1 MAYTIKNSDGTVLL
15 TLPDRQID
23 QIATSLTLIGQNYSS
38 YGEFYNTNLVALLE
52 NFSTNGIPPRSPLV
66 GQLWY
71 NKSDARLYVYTMQR
85 IFQPVSNAVV
95 SPSEP
100 TAPNIGDFWIDSI
113 NKQLY
118 FTSDGIDFT
127 LAGPPDSAIAPNIK
141 NGWYADQVD
150 DIFLNSATIAA
161 LYNNDALIAI
171 ASSST
176 FSFNTPYFGMAGVM
190 TGINLNNSIPGIRFN
205 GTAVNSD
212 TVNTFTNN
220 YLLVDPPAEFP
231 NITYGAL
238 YISTNSGLIV
248 GLNQDVTLQGDSFFG
263 GSLVSNRIDYPFR
276 FTANSSVIGGNY
288 VSSEIRPNDA
298 GRTAVYYFPGQ
309 SLSGG
314 LINVEGD
321 LTVIGEIDATQP
333 GAGVLSGFVYVRDND
348 IQLNYSAATD
358 ATADQG
364 GLKLIGSST
373 YSILW
378 DASSVSWNSNQ
389 NFNLSNN
396 LLSYKIDQNPVLTYN
411 SLGIGINSAPGLTSI
426 GALTLLTVTNITISS
441 GTIDTIAINSDLY
454 LTANGSGN
462 INVLNNK
469 ITNVNTCTL
478 DSDAANKLY
487 VDSEIANAVA
497 IVAAQSRAYTL
508 NMDIT
513 GIVSVNDFIEAY
525 LEVLIPISNPGEP
538 YFDLPDGTRCIVLCT
553 ELSSTSPGQVVSYP
567 SGAKSYVQVDKNN
580 VPESQSVLL
589 DVQGQ
594 ISSSTQVISLV
605 RSAKEFRVVSGTW
618 NWSADLSLPPGPY

>member
-15 TLPDRQID
+15 TLADRQVD
-23 QIATSLTLIGQNYSS
+23 QIVTSLTLIGQNYNS
-38 YGEFYNTNLVALLE
+38 YGEFYNNNLVAMLE
-52 NFSTNGIPPRSPLV
+52 NFSTSGIPPRSPLV

-71 NKSDARLYVYTMQR
+71 NKSDSRLYVYTMQR

-118 FTSDGIDFT
+118 FTTDGLDFT
-127 LAGPPDSAIAPNIK
+127 LAGPPDPSTGPTTR
-141 NGWYADQVD
+141 NGWYADQVND
-150 DIFLNSATIAA
+150 TFLNSATVAA

-176 FSFNTPYFGMAGVM
+176 FSFNTPYFGMAGVIA
-190 TGINLNNSIPGIRFN
+190 GINLNETIPGIRFN

-238 YISTNSGLIV
+238 YISTNSGLVV
-248 GLNQDVTLQGDSFFG
+248 GLNQDVTLQGDSAFG
-263 GSLVSNRIDYPFR
+263 GSLISNRIDYNFR
-276 FTANSSVIGGNY
+276 FLANSSVIGGNY
-288 VSSEIRPNDA
+288 ISSEIRPNDA

-309 SLSGG
+309 GLSGG

-321 LTVIGEIDATQP
+321 LSVIGEIDATQP
-333 GAGVLSGFVYVRDND
+333 GAGVLSGFVYITGND
-348 IQLNYSAATD
+348 IQLNYGSSTD
-358 ATADQG
+358 VLADGG

-378 DASSVSWNSNQ
+378 SSSAAAWTSNQ
-389 NFNLSNN
+389 SVNLDNS
-396 LLSYKIDQNPVLTYN
+396 LLSFKINQIPVLSSTQ
-411 SLGIGINSAPGLTSI
+411 LGGGVSSAPGLTSV
-426 GALTLLTVTNITISS
+426 GVLNQLTVTNITINS
-441 GTIDTIAINSDLY
+441 GTIDTVAINTDLY
-454 LTANGSGN
+454 LTAKGTGN
-462 INVLNNK
+462 INVLNNR
-469 ITNVNTCTL
+469 IVNLNTCTL
-478 DSDAANKLY
+478 DYDAANKKY
-487 VDSEIANAVA
+487 VDDEINNAVA

-508 NMDIT
+508 NLDIT
-513 GIVSVNDFIEAY
+513 GVVSVNNFIESY
-525 LEVLIPISNPGEP
+525 LEVLIPVSNPSEP
-538 YFDLPDGTRCIVLCT
+538 YFDLPDGTRCMVLCT
-553 ELSSTSPGQVVSYP
+553 ELSSITPSQLVSYP

-580 VPESQSVLL
+580 VPSSQTVLL
-589 DVQGQ
+589 DVQGTVN
-594 ISSSTQVISLV
+594 SSTQVISV
-605 RSAKEFRVVSGTW
+605 ARSAKEFRVVTGAW
-618 NWSADLSLPPGPY
+618 NWAADLTLPPGPY

>member
-23 QIATSLTLIGQNYSS
+23 QVATSLTLIGQNYSS
-38 YGEFYNTNLVALLE
+38 YGEFYNNNLVTMLE

-85 IFQPVSNAVV
+85 IFQPVSNATV

-100 TAPNIGDFWIDSI
+100 TAPNIGDFWVDSI

-127 LAGPPDSAIAPNIK
+127 LVGPPDSAIAPNIK
-141 NGWYADQVD
+141 NGWYADQVN

-220 YLLVDPPAEFP
+220 YLLVDPPADFP

-238 YISTNSGLIV
+238 YISTNSGLVV
-248 GLNQDVTLQGDSFFG
+248 GLNQDVTLQGDSFLG
-263 GSLVSNRIDYPFR
+263 GSLVSNRIDYNFR
-276 FTANSSVIGGNY
+276 FLANSSVIGGTY
-288 VSSEIRPNDA
+288 ISSEIRPNDA
-298 GRTAVYYFPGQ
+298 GKTAVYYFPGQ
-309 SLSGG
+309 GLSGG
-314 LINVEGD
+314 TINVEGD
-321 LTVIGEIDATQP
+321 LSVIGEIDASQA
-333 GAGVLSGFVYVRDND
+333 GAGLISGFVYVTGND
-348 IQLNYSAATD
+348 IQLNYSNGTD
-358 ATADQG
+358 GTANGG

-378 DASSVSWNSNQ
+378 DYPSVSWISNQ
-389 NFNLSNN
+389 NFNLDNN
-396 LLSYKIDQNPVLTYN
+396 LLSYKINQVPVITYS
-411 SLGIGINSAPGLTSI
+411 SLGAGISSAPGLTSI
-426 GALTLLTVTNITISS
+426 GALTQLTVTNITISS

-454 LTANGSGN
+454 LSANGAGN

-469 ITNVNTCTL
+469 ITNVNTCTT
-478 DSDAANKLY
+478 DFDAANKRY
-487 VDSEIANAVA
+487 VDDEITNAVA
-497 IVAAQSRAYTL
+497 IVAAQARAYTL

-513 GIVSVNDFIEAY
+513 GIVSVNDFIEDY
-525 LEVLIPISNPGEP
+525 LEVLIPVSNPGDP
-538 YFDLPDGTRCIVLCT
+538 YFDLPDGTRCMVLCT
-553 ELSSTSPGQVVSYP
+553 EISSTSPGQVVSYP
-567 SGAKSYVQVDKNN
+567 SGAKSYVLVDKNN
-580 VPESQSVLL
+580 VSNAQSVLL
-589 DVQGQ
+589 DVQGE
-594 ISSSTQVISLV
+594 INSSTQVISLV
-605 RSAKEFRVVSGTW
+605 RSAKEFRVISGAW
-618 NWSADLSLPPGPY
+618 NWAADLTLPPGPY